1 MGRVSI
7 SQTIMARVR
16 APELPQTYTWLNTDR
31 PLSLKHLKG
40 RIVLLDFWTY
50 GCINCLHVLPDLK
63 YLEQKYS
70 DNLTVIGIHSAK
82 FDHEQDTENIRQAIL
97 RYEIEHPVLVDRE
110 LEVWQQYAVRAYPTF
125 AVIDPQGYIVGFVAG
140 EGRREFLDELIA
152 KIIHEHQGTIAIHPE
167 WIIDRQESITPLLFP
182 GKVLADE
189 ASDRLFIAD
198 SGHHRIVVT
207 TLKSD
212 VLDLIGTGQKG
223 LTNGSFSDAQFS
235 APQGMTLDRPNQIL
249 YVADTDNHALRQVD
263 LNQKTV
269 STIAGTGAQSHLIYP
284 HGGNAL
290 EIPLNSPWD
299 LEFGDDHLLIAMAG
313 SHQIWQMNLNAKTIE
328 TYSGTGA
335 EGCVDGRLQAA
346 FAQPSG
352 ITLHQKKLFVA
363 DSETSSIRA
372 VGLENVPYVQT
383 ICGSGSLYGFGD
395 VDGIGEAVRLQ
406 HCLGIESAAN
416 GLWIADT
423 YNHKIKHVTRSGVCT
438 TILGTGTA
446 GHSNREGL
454 SAQFFE
460 PSGLS
465 ATSIHLYVADTN
477 NHAIRQ
483 VNLKTLTVTTIEFL
497 NLCAPNV
504 CIPTKF

>member
-1 MGRVSI
+1 
-7 SQTIMARVR
+7 MARVR
-16 APELPQTYTWLNTDR
+16 APELPQTYIWLNTDR
-31 PLSLKHLKG
+31 PLSLKSLRG
-40 RIVLLDFWTY
+40 RIVLLDFWNY

-70 DNLTVIGIHSAK
+70 DSLTVIGVHSAK

-110 LEVWQQYAVRAYPTF
+110 FEIWQQYAVRAYPTF
-125 AVIDPQGYIVGFVAG
+125 AVIDPQGYIIGFVAG

-152 KIIHEHQGTIAIHPE
+152 KVIHEHQDTIATHPE
-167 WIIDRQESITPLLFP
+167 WIIDRPESITPLWFP
-182 GKVLADE
+182 SKVLADE

-207 TLKSD
+207 TLRGDILD
-212 VLDLIGTGQKG
+212 VIGTGQKG
-223 LTNGSFSDAQFS
+223 LTDGKFSAAQFS

-249 YVADTDNHALRQVD
+249 YVADTDNHALRRVD
-263 LNQKTV
+263 LNEKTV
-269 STIAGTGAQSHLIYP
+269 STIAGTGAQSHTIHP

-299 LEFGDDHLLIAMAG
+299 LEFGGDRLLIAMAG
-313 SHQIWQMNLNAKTIE
+313 SHQIWQMNLNTKTIE
-328 TYSGTGA
+328 TYIGTGA
-335 EGCVDGRLQAA
+335 EGCVDGRIEEAA

-352 ITLHQKKLFVA
+352 ITLGQNELFVA

-372 VGLENVPYVQT
+372 VDLENAPYVQT

-395 VDGIGEAVRLQ
+395 VDGTGEAVRLQ
-406 HCLGIESAAN
+406 HCLGIESTPS

-438 TILGTGTA
+438 TVLGTGTA

-454 SAQFFE
+454 NAQFFE

-465 ATSIHLYVADTN
+465 ATRTHLYVADAN
-477 NHAIRQ
+477 NHAIRE
-483 VNLKTLTVTTIEFL
+483 VNLKTLTVMTIEFPSLCTL
-497 NLCAPNV
+497 NLCISPSPK
-504 CIPTKF
+504 I

>member
-1 MGRVSI
+1 
-7 SQTIMARVR
+7 MARVR
-16 APELPQTYTWLNTDR
+16 APELPQNYIWLNTDR
-31 PLSLKHLKG
+31 PLSLKRLKG

-70 DNLTVIGIHSAK
+70 DSMTVIGIHSAK

-110 LEVWQQYAVRAYPTF
+110 FEVWQQYAVRVYPTF
-125 AVIDPQGYIVGFVAG
+125 AVIDPQGYIVGFVSG
-140 EGRREFLDELIA
+140 EGKREFLDELIA
-152 KIIHEHQGTIAIHPE
+152 KIIHHHQGTIVTHPE

-207 TLKSD
+207 TLTGD
-212 VLDLIGTGQKG
+212 FLDLIGTGQKG
-223 LTNGSFSDAQFS
+223 LTNGNFSAAQFS
-235 APQGMTLDRPNQIL
+235 APQGMAIDRFNQIL
-249 YVADTDNHALRQVD
+249 YVADTNNHALRQVD
-263 LNQKTV
+263 LTEKTV
-269 STIAGTGAQSHLIYP
+269 STIAGTGAQSHTIYP

-299 LEFGDDHLLIAMAG
+299 LEFRGDRLLIAMAG
-313 SHQIWQMNLNAKTIE
+313 SHQIWQMNLNTKTIE
-328 TYSGTGA
+328 TYIGTGA
-335 EGCVDGRLQAA
+335 EGCVDGRIEEAA

-352 ITLHQKKLFVA
+352 ITLHQKKLFVT
-363 DSETSSIRA
+363 DSETSSVRA
-372 VGLENVPYVQT
+372 VGLEDVPYVQT

-395 VDGIGEAVRLQ
+395 VDGTGEAVRLQ
-406 HCLGIESAAN
+406 HCLGIESTAN

-423 YNHKIKHVTRSGVCT
+423 YNHKIKHVTRSGICT

-446 GHSNREGL
+446 GHFNGEGL
-454 SAQFFE
+454 NSQFFE

-465 ATSIHLYVADTN
+465 ATRIHLYVADTN

-483 VNLKTLTVTTIEFL
+483 VNLKTLTVMTIEFP

-504 CIPTKF
+504 CIPTKS